1 LSIPKRYA
9 RNLRDYA
16 FGCQEDLNGPDP
28 GIGRHAYPALEYYL
42 VNKTLVPARVMSL
55 PREADAR
62 RRTLTEVMFKANP
75 VAMLSPELLSNVQAL
90 ESNSGQDHCQRAPS
104 LDMNK
109 CCSAH
114 RLAIPTG
121 GRVLQREALCHRV
134 RCVCVRLCMRV
145 RSCVRMLYPRRSRHM
160 H

>member
-1 LSIPKRYA
+1 MREKKERGQATLAGVYQHWWLSIPKRYA

-16 FGCQEDLNGPDP
+16 FGCQDDLNGPDP

-42 VNKTLVPARVMSL
+42 VNKTLVPSRVMSL

-90 ESNSGQDHCQRAPS
+90 ESNSGQDLCQHAKTTASMR
-104 LDMNK
+104 
-109 CCSAH
+109 H
-114 RLAIPTG
+114 RLT
-121 GRVLQREALCHRV
+121 
-134 RCVCVRLCMRV
+134 
-145 RSCVRMLYPRRSRHM
+145 
-160 H
+160 